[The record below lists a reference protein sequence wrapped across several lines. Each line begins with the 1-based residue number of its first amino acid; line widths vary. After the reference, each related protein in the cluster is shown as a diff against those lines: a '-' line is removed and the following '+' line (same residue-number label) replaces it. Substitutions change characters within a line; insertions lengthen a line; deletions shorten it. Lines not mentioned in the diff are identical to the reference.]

1 MTVMSRRSEIALMRT
16 LGATKREIRAIF
28 FRLGIIIG
36 LAGIIAGTLIGA
48 LGIWALKTFD
58 IISIPKDV
66 YGTSRL
72 PVDLLWSDF
81 GFILLGTAV
90 IILLSSLYPAKK
102 AAQTDPLTVLR
113 NE

>member
-1 MTVMSRRSEIALMRT
+1 M
-16 LGATKREIRAIF
+16 
-28 FRLGIIIG
+28 IIG
-36 LAGIIAGTLIGA
+36 TAGIIAGALLGG
-48 LGIWALKTFD
+48 LGIWILTTFD
-58 IISIPKDV
+58 IIAMPEDV

-72 PVDLLWSDF
+72 PVDLALSDF

-102 AAQTDPLTVLR
+102 ASQTDPLTVLR